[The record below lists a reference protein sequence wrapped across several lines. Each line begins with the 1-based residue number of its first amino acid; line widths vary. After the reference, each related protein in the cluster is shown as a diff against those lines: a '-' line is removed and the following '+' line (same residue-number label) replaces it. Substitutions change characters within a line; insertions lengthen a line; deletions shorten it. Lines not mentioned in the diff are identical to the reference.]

1 MRRPGTRKVAL
12 GLTTALLAV
21 CGIPAQAQVSKSST
35 RRPVLAVLPVEVSW
49 ANANQA
55 QPGDLDLVKGATEL
69 FRTVLASNGVYALTV
84 DTAIAQDLQSV
95 RDSGEACDADACA
108 VEIGKTVGADR
119 VLVTLVSKFSNLV
132 WVVAGRMLDVA
143 SGEVVHTEALEVK
156 GKPNEM
162 IPLGL
167 RSLARRMSHAQ
178 AATQ

>member
-1 MRRPGTRKVAL
+1 MRRPGTRKIAL

-21 CGIPAQAQVSKSST
+21 CGIPAQAQVSKSAT
-35 RRPVLAVLPVEVSW
+35 RRPVLAVLPVEVSL
-49 ANANQA
+49 ANANEIRA
-55 QPGDLDLVKGATEL
+55 GDLELVQGATQL
-69 FRTVLASNGVYALTV
+69 VRTELASNGVYALA
-84 DTAIAQDLQSV
+84 DETAIAQELQST
-95 RDSGEACDADACA
+95 RDNGDACDADACA
-108 VEIGKTVGADR
+108 VEIGKAVGADR
-119 VLVTLVSKFSNLV
+119 VLMTLVSKFSNLV

-143 SGEVVHTEALEVK
+143 SGEVVHTEALELK